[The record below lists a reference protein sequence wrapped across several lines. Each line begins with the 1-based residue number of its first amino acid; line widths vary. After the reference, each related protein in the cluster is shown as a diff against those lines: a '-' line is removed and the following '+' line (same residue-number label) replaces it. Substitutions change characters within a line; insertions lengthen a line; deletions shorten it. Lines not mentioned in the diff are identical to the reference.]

1 MAYCIDHMI
10 GIRTGGVFS
19 GETDMDDLSRR
30 IAAIVLEKD
39 GQGDRPDIHVADGKV
54 GRSLSPELV
63 AHKGSMA
70 VIAGVFNYWQGEEVD
85 WFCKRLSEEFGTEVL
100 HMEHDEQ
107 TGGTRCNIWLDG
119 RSLWDVNENPIGRVL
134 RRVT

>member
-1 MAYCIDHMI
+1 MGYYIDHMI

-19 GETDMDDLSRR
+19 GKTDMDDMSRR
-30 IAAIVLEKD
+30 IAAIVREAD
-39 GQGDRPDIHVADGKV
+39 GSNQPDIYVSDDGKIQ
-54 GRSLSPELV
+54 SLSPELV
-63 AHKGSMA
+63 AHKGAMV
-70 VIAGVFNYWQGEEVD
+70 VIAGVFNYWAGEDVD

-107 TGGTRCNIWLDG
+107 TSGTRCNIWLDG
-119 RSLWDVNENPIGRVL
+119 HSLWDVNENPIGRIL